1 MVDDLLLKTAYLD
14 ILEEESKI
22 FSPNMVDDLIYFS
35 KLDIQTFQKAVRV
48 NYINDK
54 SLIKI
59 DLAYPR
65 AAFGIHITCLAYP
78 RANF

>member
-22 FSPNMVDDLIYFS
+22 FSPDDLIYFS

-65 AAFGIHITCLAYP
+65 A
-78 RANF
+78 NF